1 MAIVN
6 DDHGFQLDVQPPVPV
21 LPNISLD
28 FNFSSMYLD
37 ELSDR
42 TIDKRF
48 YKTFEAG
55 YESVKDG
62 TTWGLVYFNETF
74 TQSLLSLLTIGSLD
88 AEDKEHSKI
97 HVYMDNTNSQISVT
111 LGFELLRGLER
122 FLVQLVTIPQD
133 TLNVTLDMSRLV
145 FPLEFEEP
153 VYGTTDSSFT
163 EFMAPG
169 VILTITYF
177 MAVGLTALSFII
189 ERKEGLLDRS
199 WVAGVQSSEVMLA
212 HLATQMLVMLV
223 QIALILV
230 FMFPVFQLPC
240 EGNMI
245 WVVLISVL
253 QGFCGMTFGLM
264 TSAISND
271 ENTAIMMAL
280 GIFYPLILLSGI
292 VWPIEGMP
300 TGLRYVSYILP
311 QTYACNSIRA
321 ILYKGWDIT
330 YSTVYLGY
338 LITTAWLFIHLAI
351 TLIAI
356 RIRK

>member
-1 MAIVN
+1 MTT
-6 DDHGFQLDVQPPVPV
+6 LSV
-21 LPNISLD
+21 LL
-28 FNFSSMYLD
+28 F
-37 ELSDR
+37 
-42 TIDKRF
+42 K
-48 YKTFEAG
+48 
-55 YESVKDG
+55 
-62 TTWGLVYFNETF
+62 GLY
-74 TQSLLSLLTIGSLD
+74 
-88 AEDKEHSKI
+88 
-97 HVYMDNTNSQISVT
+97 SQISVT

-122 FLVQLVTIPQD
+122 FLVDLVKIPQD

-153 VYGTTDSSFT
+153 VYGSTDSSFT

-230 FMFPVFQLPC
+230 FMFSVFQLPC

-245 WVVLISVL
+245 WVVLISIL